1 MEFNLITEVPTA
13 IAEFYVE
20 EVRSEPT
27 GNNIEEPYEYIDDN
41 GDTQTSI
48 RLVPEYADVT
58 YVVLLPFG
66 ETKSWDDVSR
76 VVSLGKPRSVIDTF
90 IECAINNDR
99 KTYHDAYVAW
109 MVECDEVLEYNNSR
123 VPDEEG
129 IIPPSRKFP
138 LEPIYAPTD
147 ADKYLLEVAKGDR
160 DTGRYAPITVDG
172 LTYDATQEAY
182 DNLQGMVNS
191 WETMIA
197 DQALIDAG
205 LVVDGQMYW
214 TLADNSNVLVT
225 KEMLAAVVNAIRL
238 RAGLLHAQYQFE
250 KSALEVN
257 S

>member
-1 MEFNLITEVPTA
+1 MFQALNDVPDP
-13 IAEFYVE
+13 IQEFYVE
-20 EVRSEPT
+20 TVVQVPT
-27 GNNIEEPYEYIDDN
+27 GNYYTEHYYEDGVRKSREVEYLRDEIQVITNFSDD
-41 GDTQTSI
+41 
-48 RLVPEYADVT
+48 L
-58 YVVLLPFG
+58 
-66 ETKSWDDVSR
+66 KSWDEVSN

-90 IECAINNDR
+90 IQGAIENDK
-99 KTYHDAYVAW
+99 KTFHDAYIAW
-109 MVECDEVLEYNNSR
+109 MVESDEVFEYNNSR

-129 IIPPSRKFP
+129 IIPPSRNFP
-138 LEPIYAPTD
+138 LEPIYVPTD

-205 LVVDGQMYW
+205 LVVDGRMYW
-214 TLADNSNVLVT
+214 TLADNSNVLVA